1 MYWDVWS
8 DVAQPGMV
16 GHVVAH
22 AALAEGGRAQRRV
35 CHADTLYSSAL
46 QPCHSMLMGMD
57 ILAWY
62 MRVAQRYLDW
72 VV

>member
-1 MYWDVWS
+1 MHWDVWS

-16 GHVVAH
+16 GHAAAH
-22 AALAEGGRAQRRV
+22 VALAEGGRAQRRV
-35 CHADTLYSSAL
+35 CHADTLYSSAPQL
-46 QPCHSMLMGMD
+46 CHSMLMGMD
-57 ILAWY
+57 ILTWY